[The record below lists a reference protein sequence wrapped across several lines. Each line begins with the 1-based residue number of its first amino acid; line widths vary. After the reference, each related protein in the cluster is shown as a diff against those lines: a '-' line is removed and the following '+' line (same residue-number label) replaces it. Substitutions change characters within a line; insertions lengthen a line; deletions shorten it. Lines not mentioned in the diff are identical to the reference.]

1 MLRYFTLVFL
11 VTLLCGCQHPTP
23 SAIQPT
29 AWLAPGTKVR
39 LPPSSLAKPIRS
51 QQMLTGQFKG
61 KSQSLLVMLDANSEK
76 LSLAGL
82 SPLGIR
88 LFMLNYDSTGLHT
101 EQSIVVPHFPPAS
114 QVLADV
120 MLSFYPI
127 SSWQQYLP
135 KGWHL
140 TDEGEVRQLF
150 DPTGQAIVTIRYR
163 AANAQR
169 LPVSLEQHAFHYQ
182 IFINYLNE

>member
-1 MLRYFTLVFL
+1 MLRYVNLLFL
-11 VTLLCGCQHPTP
+11 VTLLCGCQHSTP
-23 SAIQPT
+23 LASQPM

-39 LPPSSLAKPIRS
+39 LPPPSLTQPVRS
-51 QQMLTGQFKG
+51 QQMLTGNFKG
-61 KSQSLLVMLDANSEK
+61 KSQSLLVMLDANSDK

-88 LFMLNYDSTGLHT
+88 LFMLNYDAKGLHT
-101 EQSIVVPHFPPAS
+101 EQSIVVPHLPPAS

-127 SSWQQYLP
+127 STWQHYLP
-135 KGWHL
+135 EGWCL
-140 TDEGEVRQLF
+140 TDKDEVRQLL
-150 DPTGQAIVTIRYR
+150 DPSGQAIVTIRYR
-163 AANAQR
+163 TVNAQR